1 LEGIVEKD
9 KKEKSADLRTRRSVV
24 SGIFKT
30 VAGLGVL
37 VTAATVAAPQVA
49 NACEC
54 GDHCCTG
61 SPVVQ

>member
-1 LEGIVEKD
+1 VEKD
-9 KKEKSADLRTRRSVV
+9 KQETSAELQTRRSVV

-37 VTAATVAAPQVA
+37 VTAATVASPQVA

-54 GDHCCTG
+54 GEKCCTG
-61 SPVVQ
+61 SPVVR